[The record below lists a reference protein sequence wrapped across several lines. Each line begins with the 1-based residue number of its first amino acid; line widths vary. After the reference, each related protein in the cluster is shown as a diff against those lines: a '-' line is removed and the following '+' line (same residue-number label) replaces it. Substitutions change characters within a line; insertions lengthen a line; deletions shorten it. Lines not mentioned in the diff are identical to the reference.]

1 MSITAYA
8 TVTGLKTFDI
18 LIDGVLASSTSLFF
32 NNTLLHLTI
41 PCNFHVS
48 TLSSGLHTIEVR
60 IPNGCTVDS
69 GDRANL
75 VVIETKNDGAQGF
88 QGNQGLQGST
98 GLQGSQ
104 GHQGNQGLQG
114 VSGLQG
120 AIGLTGAQ
128 GSLGASGSQGSA
140 GAQGSQGNQGFVG
153 AQGAQGNQGSL
164 GFQGSIGAEGS
175 QGNQGSTGA
184 QGSQGNQGPLGAQG
198 NQGSSGAQGNQGY
211 QGTSGV
217 TGAQGTA
224 GSTGA
229 QGAQGLQGLSG
240 TGASFNYAQT
250 LGTQVTNVTLAGVTI
265 VSVSIT
271 TSGRPVQILVTGDG
285 ENSTAGGW
293 VRIQLYRDSTAI
305 GKSIF
310 LESDAGSE
318 NIPYALTVVDAPAAG
333 TYTYALKTVTAVA
346 AGSFN
351 FGEVDG
357 PVITAIELTGEQGPQ
372 GNQGSQGRQ
381 GSTGAQGSAGAQG
394 AQGNQ
399 GSQGNQGYQGLQGDA
414 GTVGTINF
422 TEGTSIPSAANIDNY
437 SLSAGALFKLT
448 GTTSSSISGF
458 ANGTSGRYILVV
470 NNTDKNQTFS
480 QESSSSTASNRFVLG
495 VSNKTIGV
503 NQTATFIYVT
513 GLTVGGNGSQSR
525 WILTAVT

>member
-1 MSITAYA
+1 MPIVQSGITCKIGAADLKAY
-8 TVTGLKTFDI
+8 VL
-18 LIDGVLASSTSLFF
+18 DGSS
-32 NNTLLHLTI
+32 
-41 PCNFHVS
+41 
-48 TLSSGLHTIEVR
+48 
-60 IPNGCTVDS
+60 
-69 GDRANL
+69 
-75 VVIETKNDGAQGF
+75 GF
-88 QGNQGLQGST
+88 QGNQG
-98 GLQGSQ
+98 
-104 GHQGNQGLQG
+104 H
-114 VSGLQG
+114 
-120 AIGLTGAQ
+120 
-128 GSLGASGSQGSA
+128 
-140 GAQGSQGNQGFVG
+140 
-153 AQGAQGNQGSL
+153 
-164 GFQGSIGAEGS
+164 

-184 QGSQGNQGPLGAQG
+184 QGSS
-198 NQGSSGAQGNQGY
+198 GSSG
-211 QGTSGV
+211 SP
-217 TGAQGTA
+217 
-224 GSTGA
+224 GA
-229 QGAQGLQGLSG
+229 QGAQGLPGAGAQGDAG
-240 TGASFNYAQT
+240 
-250 LGTQVTNVTLAGVTI
+250 LAGAQ
-265 VSVSIT
+265 
-271 TSGRPVQILVTGDG
+271 G
-285 ENSTAGGW
+285 
-293 VRIQLYRDSTAI
+293 
-305 GKSIF
+305 
-310 LESDAGSE
+310 DAGL
-318 NIPYALTVVDAPAAG
+318 A
-333 TYTYALKTVTAVA
+333 YTYALKTVTAVA
-346 AGSFN
+346 AGAFN

-437 SLSAGALFKLT
+437 ALSAGALFKLT